1 MPFDLDLDT
10 LAYIV
15 TKTSP
20 LPAVTR
26 FTDDLQHR
34 AFPARFR
41 NVVNPYAFLND
52 IGIVPVLEY
61 IYKGNLLIDV
71 AEALNV
77 SYTILQRWVENEGHE
92 AAVDEAQR
100 ISAEGYLA
108 DGLRR
113 LRTASNEF
121 ELKRAKEMVAHAR
134 FMAAKKD
141 KGQYGGSEQQ
151 GDNRAGVSYIF
162 NIGGAVTA
170 PAAPVKPAIDTTHQR
185 VEPELLPHVEFSLPA
200 TALAAPTLPA
210 PAPDIADHLRAFG
223 VTKAFDELFAPRAEP
238 TADAPEI
245 GPFHD

>member
-1 MPFDLDLDT
+1 M
-10 LAYIV
+10 V
-15 TKTSP
+15 TKTAP
-20 LPAVTR
+20 LPTVTR
-26 FTDDLQHR
+26 FNDDLQHR

-41 NVVNPYAFLND
+41 NVGNPFAFLND

-141 KGQYGGSEQQ
+141 KGQYGGTEQQ
-151 GDNRAGVSYIF
+151 NDNRAGVSYIF
-162 NIGGAVTA
+162 NIGGQTSLPTA
-170 PAAPVKPAIDTTHQR
+170 STTPKPAIDATHQR
-185 VEPELLPHVEFSLPA
+185 LEPELLPLVEFDLQS
-200 TALAAPTLPA
+200 PA
-210 PAPDIADHLRAFG
+210 PSIPPDIADHLRVFG
-223 VTKAFDELFAPRAEP
+223 VTKAFDELFAPSVEP